1 MASSNNF
8 ADQIASAVQNA
19 VKSSDFSGLQQTISR
34 AVDAASEGIGR
45 TVAQASDGIRR
56 GQEQYALIQ
65 ERKRNEEL
73 MNLRYESPSGR
84 RGGGIALI
92 VGSVA
97 VGVPLVATGLVALLV
112 GSASVALPFAVAGIA
127 AGTACGIAGTRS
139 LRFANA
145 FARYR
150 NAIGLR
156 ESCSVKELAQMS
168 SDSVENVRKNVKKM
182 LAKGLFKQ
190 AALDEQS
197 GLLLMTPEAYER
209 HEQKL
214 AAAREAERQQA
225 LARRANPDEPA
236 PLTAEQ
242 KRLLDRGRAFIAAIR
257 EGNDAIPGE
266 GISRT
271 LDQIEHVVGAILDAA
286 AEDPARIDDLDRL
299 LDYYLPT
306 TVKLLDAYRE
316 LDAQPIQSESIL
328 ASKREIESAL
338 ERLNTAF
345 EKLLDALF
353 RDMAIDV
360 SSDISVLN
368 AVLAQEGLTDSPFDK
383 ASKTR

>member
-1 MASSNNF
+1 MQDLYAERMQLFDRLMDELQALRNSGSQYAENEAENRKALRVAILEERSKGTPVTVISDLCRGREDIAELKQRRDCSEALYKASQEAINVF
-8 ADQIASAVQNA
+8 KLKI
-19 VKSSDFSGLQQTISR
+19 
-34 AVDAASEGIGR
+34 R
-45 TVAQASDGIRR
+45 TVD
-56 GQEQYALIQ
+56 EDM
-65 ERKRNEEL
+65 KR
-73 MNLRYESPSGR
+73 
-84 RGGGIALI
+84 
-92 VGSVA
+92 
-97 VGVPLVATGLVALLV
+97 T
-112 GSASVALPFAVAGIA
+112 
-127 AGTACGIAGTRS
+127 TACGIAGTRS

-168 SDSVENVRKNVKKM
+168 SDSAENVRKNVKKM

-214 AAAREAERQQA
+214 AAEREAERQQA
-225 LARRANPDEPA
+225 LARSANPGEPA
-236 PLTAEQ
+236 ALTAEQ
-242 KRLLDRGRAFIAAIR
+242 KRLLDRGRAFIATIR
-257 EGNDAIPGE
+257 EGNDAISGE

-286 AEDPARIDDLDRL
+286 AEDPSRIDDLDRL

-306 TVKLLDAYRE
+306 TVKLLDSYRE

-338 ERLNTAF
+338 ERLNAAF
-345 EKLLDALF
+345 EKLLDTLF

-383 ASKTR
+383 ASKAR